1 MTTLR
6 IESERS
12 SVISYK
18 YPTGRRRV
26 LAVLYTTDIFVAQ
39 EGYSHPMFSPCRPDD
54 VDMRAE
60 HVATDSSDCF
70 AEAMWKLGS
79 SGKGLNDHGK
89 GFVTGG

>member
-1 MTTLR
+1 
-6 IESERS
+6 
-12 SVISYK
+12 
-18 YPTGRRRV
+18 
-26 LAVLYTTDIFVAQ
+26 
-39 EGYSHPMFSPCRPDD
+39 MFSPCRPDD